1 MKVLIVDDEW
11 PARRELRGQLEK
23 FRGVQVVGEAA
34 SAPEALEL
42 IQAVPYD
49 VVFLDIQMPGT
60 SGLELAR
67 RLQQQPGRP
76 HVVFTTAYPQ
86 YAIDA
91 VNLGAAGYLLKPF
104 DEQMLTSVLRRVM
117 GMRTTPAEADS
128 FASRSPGR
136 APAPRSE
143 RVPEPFVRIPVEKR
157 GKILLVSPSEIV
169 YAAANDDRTFVKV
182 GSDCLACRFTLKE
195 LEDKLAPF
203 GFLKVHRRF
212 LVNLEKVREV
222 VSYFKGSIA
231 LVTADAERSEIP
243 VSRALAPLV
252 RERLGLRALTRR

>member
-11 PARRELRGQLEK
+11 PARRELRGQLER
-23 FRGVQVVGEAA
+23 FRGIQVVGEAA

-49 VVFLDIQMPGT
+49 VVFLDIQMPGI

-104 DEQMLTSVLRRVM
+104 DEQVLSSVLRRVM
-117 GMRTTPAEADS
+117 GMRATPADGETP
-128 FASRSPGR
+128 ASRPPGR
-136 APAPRSE
+136 PSGTHADRAPERFV
-143 RVPEPFVRIPVEKR
+143 RVPVERR

-169 YAAANDDRTFVKV
+169 YATASDDRTIVKV
-182 GSDCLACRFTLKE
+182 GSDCLVCRFTLKE
-195 LEDKLAPF
+195 LEDRLAPF

-231 LVTADAERSEIP
+231 LVTDDSERTEIP
-243 VSRALAPLV
+243 VSRALAPVV
-252 RERLGLRALTRR
+252 RERLGLRAVARR